1 MISHLYQSLC
11 LLIAYSKL
19 LLNSNSHN
27 MKKYFTKLGIAV
39 LLLLLTSTLAMAQFT
54 VSGTVTNE
62 AGEAIIGCTVL
73 IKNTVQGTVTDL
85 DGKYT
90 VELPDESATLLFS
103 SVGMQSVEQEVTAE
117 TTTLDIVLPES
128 NNRLEEV
135 VVSGL
140 ATSVK
145 RANLANSVASIS
157 AKELTGI
164 APAATTD
171 GAFYGK
177 FKGVVVNSNSGAPGG
192 GMSVK
197 LRGVTSIFGNA
208 QPLYIVDGVYVNN
221 SSVSAG
227 LNSVSSASGGGNQ
240 SNQDNP
246 SNRIA
251 DIDPGDIENIEILK
265 GASAA
270 AMYGSRAAAGVVI
283 ITTKKG
289 KAGQTKVKL
298 SQSIGV
304 TSQLRKLGIREWDAA
319 EVGEVFG
326 TEDSLLFLQGTTNF
340 EDELYGNKGILS
352 DTRLSV
358 TGGNEQTSF
367 YAGGSY
373 KNDEGIVKN
382 TGYEKTSIRLNIAHK
397 LTDWLK
403 LDATSN
409 YIHSSADRGFFNNDN
424 SGTTMGVAFVAT
436 PQWAQLLP
444 DANGNYPNNP
454 YSSSNF
460 LQTRDLITNNEKENR
475 IITGATATAR
485 LFSNDKQSLQL
496 KLRGGLDNYT
506 LRTTAIFPRTLQF
519 FQSEDTDQ
527 GHSIQGSTTSNQ
539 TNLAAFLVHSFFAT
553 RGLSFR
559 TQLGVTAE
567 NFDLNTILVDANNLN
582 GSQTNVDQAA
592 SQATEQNR
600 VIQKD
605 RGFFVQEEVNFQ
617 DKVIATIGLRGDKSS
632 NNGDPNKLFYYP
644 KASLALNL
652 HEFDFLGD
660 DGLISAL
667 KLRTA
672 FGQAG
677 NFARFGSKYTSFV
690 GSITIDGN
698 AALPIARLLGNENI
712 GPERQTEI
720 EFGADIGLLNDKV
733 FLDATYYIKSVN
745 DLLLDEAIPTS
756 TGFGFKAS
764 NAAELQNRGIELGLS
779 INPIN
784 NPNLKWSSKTS
795 FWLNRS
801 EVTKLDIPAFNLG
814 AFGAG
819 LGIFR
824 VEEGR
829 SATQIVGSCGECEGV
844 TPDENGLVVYGNA
857 EPDFQMSF
865 LNNINFL
872 RNFDLAFLLHWK
884 QGGDNINLSKLLSDL
899 NNTSPDYEDTNLD
912 PTGQMINGD
921 YRVTA
926 FNNGNPSVFVEDASY
941 VRLREVS
948 LFYSLPRTFLGNIA
962 NLRVG
967 FSGNNLLNFFSYNSY
982 DPEVSNFG
990 GNGLSTG
997 VEVTPF
1003 PSAKRWNFHIS
1014 AEF

>member
-1 MISHLYQSLC
+1 
-11 LLIAYSKL
+11 
-19 LLNSNSHN
+19 
-27 MKKYFTKLGIAV
+27 MKKYFTKSCLAITV
-39 LLLLLTSTLAMAQFT
+39 LLLLSSTLAMAQFT
-54 VSGTVTNE
+54 VSGTVTNAE
-62 AGEAIIGCTVL
+62 GEAVIGCTVL
-73 IKNTVQGTVTDL
+73 IKNTARGTVTDL
-85 DGKYT
+85 DGQYSL
-90 VELPDESATLLFS
+90 ELPSDSATLVFS
-103 SVGMQSVEQEVTAE
+103 SIGMESVEQVVNTE
-117 TTTLDIVLPES
+117 TGTLDLQLAES

-164 APAATTD
+164 APAPTTD

-197 LRGVTSIFGNA
+197 LRGVTSVFGNA

-227 LNSVSSASGGGNQ
+227 LNSVSAASRGGNQ

-251 DIDPGDIENIEILK
+251 DIDPGDIETIEILK

-270 AMYGSRAAAGVVI
+270 AIYGSRAAAGVVI
-283 ITTKKG
+283 ITTKRG
-289 KAGQTKVKL
+289 KSGETKVNL

-304 TSQLRKLGIREWDAA
+304 TSQLRKLGIREWDAQ
-319 EVGEVFG
+319 EVEDAFGE
-326 TEDSLLFLQGTTNF
+326 DDRALFEQGTTNF

-358 TGGNEQTSF
+358 TGGNEKTSF
-367 YAGGSY
+367 YAGASR
-373 KNDEGIVKN
+373 KDDEGIVKN
-382 TGYEKTSIRLNIAHK
+382 TGYEKTSVRLNIGHK

-424 SGTTMGVAFVAT
+424 SGTTMGVAFVFT

-460 LQTRDLITNNEKENR
+460 LQTRDLITNNEKVNR

-506 LRTTAIFPRTLQF
+506 LRTTAIFPRALQF
-519 FQSEDTDQ
+519 YQSEDSDQ
-527 GHSIQGSTTSNQ
+527 GHSIQGTTNSTQ
-539 TNLAAFLVHSFFAT
+539 TNLSAFLVHSFFAP

-567 NFDLNTILVDANNLN
+567 NFDLNTILVDANNLTA
-582 GSQTNVDQAA
+582 QETNIDLAA
-592 SQATEQNR
+592 SQASTQNR

-605 RGFFVQEEVNFQ
+605 RGFFVQEEINFQ
-617 DKVIATIGLRGDKSS
+617 DKIIATVGLRADKSS
-632 NNGDPNKLFYYP
+632 NNGEVNKLFYYP
-644 KASLALNL
+644 KASLAANL
-652 HEFDFLGD
+652 HEFGFLGN
-660 DGLISAL
+660 GEMISSL
-667 KLRTA
+667 KLRAA
-672 FGQAG
+672 FGQSG
-677 NFARFGSKYTSFV
+677 NFARFGDKYTSFE
-690 GSITIDGN
+690 GGFTINGRGTM
-698 AALPIARLLGNENI
+698 PIGTLLGNPDVT
-712 GPERQTEI
+712 PERQTEI
-720 EFGADIGLLNDKV
+720 EFGTDIGLLNGKIL
-733 FLDATYYIKSVN
+733 LDATYYIKSVN
-745 DLLLDEAIPTS
+745 DLLLREGLPSSSGYTIRV
-756 TGFGFKAS
+756 S
-764 NAAELQNRGIELGLS
+764 NAAELQNRGVELGIS
-779 INPIN
+779 VNPIN
-784 NPNLKWSSKTS
+784 NANLKWSSKTS

-801 EVTKLDIPAFNLG
+801 EITRLDIPAFNLG

-824 VEEGR
+824 IEEGK
-829 SATQIVGSCGECEGV
+829 SATQIVGTCGDCEGF
-844 TPDENGLVVYGNA
+844 TPDADGLVVHGDA

-872 RNFDLAFLLHWK
+872 RHFDLAFLFHWK
-884 QGGDNINLSKLLSDL
+884 QGGDNINLSKLLSDFGQ
-899 NNTSPDYEDTNLD
+899 TSPDYEETNLD
-912 PTGQMINGD
+912 PSNEMVNGD
-921 YRVTA
+921 YRINA
-926 FNNGNPSVFVEDASY
+926 FSSGNPAVFVEDASY
-941 VRLREVS
+941 VRLREIS
-948 LFYSLPRTFLGNIA
+948 LFYTLPRSLLGGIGKV
-962 NLRVG
+962 RVG

-1003 PSAKRWNFHIS
+1003 PTSKRWNFHIS